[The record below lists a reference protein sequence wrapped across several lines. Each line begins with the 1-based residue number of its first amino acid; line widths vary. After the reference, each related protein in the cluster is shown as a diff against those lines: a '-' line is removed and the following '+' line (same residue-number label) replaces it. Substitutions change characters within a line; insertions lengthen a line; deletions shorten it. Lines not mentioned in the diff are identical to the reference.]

1 MSPLDLPADL
11 RSRLR
16 RLSLTPRRPA
26 LLPAAGRHDSR
37 NRGGGLEFAQY
48 RPYER
53 GDDLR
58 RIDWK
63 LYARSDRFFVRDAER
78 ESPVAIWIVL
88 DASASM
94 SQADLATPQWSRFD
108 AARRLAASLI
118 QIALQQGDRF
128 GLMVASAGAPVV
140 IEPGAGPRHRDQLSL
155 ALAPLQPQGVAQWT
169 RDVAVLGQRLGPSDL
184 VLILSDGFDDDCV
197 AGAERLAASGRDVAL
212 IQILTADERDFP
224 FDDGYRF
231 EDIESD
237 DHVVGD
243 GRALRADYL
252 ARMAQARAALVSRL
266 DAHGVRHALHVLD
279 EPADRPIR
287 ALFGEAARI

>member
-16 RLSLTPRRPA
+16 RLSLRPRRPA
-26 LLPAAGRHDSR
+26 VLSAAGRHDSR

-48 RPYER
+48 RLYER

-118 QIALQQGDRF
+118 QVALQQGDRF
-128 GLMVASAGAPVV
+128 GLMVASAGASVV
-140 IEPGAGPRHRDQLSL
+140 IKPGAGARHRDRVALTL
-155 ALAPLQPQGVAQWT
+155 AAFKPEGVAHWT

-231 EDIESD
+231 EDLESD
-237 DHVVGD
+237 GHVVGD

-252 ARMAQARAALVSRL
+252 TRMAEARAALVARL
-266 DAHGVRHALHVLD
+266 DAHGVRHVLHVVD

-287 ALFGEAARI
+287 ALFGEAART